1 MFGKKEKKLFHKSH
15 HGLIAGMILGAMF
28 ALLYAPQKGKFVRER
43 MKKAYDEGDNAVY
56 PLRKGFIS
64 LLGEFVRNA
73 KASIKEKKEKN
84 PFTITNIRHYV

>member
-1 MFGKKEKKLFHKSH
+1 MFGKKEKKHGH
-15 HGLIAGMILGAMF
+15 HGLITGVILGAMF

-43 MKKAYDEGDNAVY
+43 MKKPYDEGDNAVY
-56 PLRKGFIS
+56 PLKKGFIS